1 MYPAYLYCFC
11 CGSIIDKSRV
21 YGLCDSCITR
31 FRWVGEKTCRKCGK
45 PLNKNIRREFCDD
58 CISGLHI
65 FDRGFTCAGYGLYER
80 QFIAEFKKRGKSY
93 MAEAIG
99 RILHDRIVI
108 TNIRF
113 DVIIPIPIHKGKL
126 KTRGYDQAV
135 LMVLALSGSTGIK
148 ADIKAVKR
156 VKKTKANKKLGAE
169 QRAENMKNAFAVTE
183 TGKRRLKGKD
193 ILIVDDIYTTG
204 ATVDACAKTLKEA
217 GAGKVYVLTLAA
229 GTYSFR

>member
-1 MYPAYLYCFC
+1 
-11 CGSIIDKSRV
+11 
-21 YGLCDSCITR
+21 
-31 FRWVGEKTCRKCGK
+31 
-45 PLNKNIRREFCDD
+45 
-58 CISGLHI
+58 
-65 FDRGFTCAGYGLYER
+65 
-80 QFIAEFKKRGKSY
+80 

-108 TNIRF
+108 TNICF
-113 DVIIPIPIHKGKL
+113 DVIIPIPIHKVKL
-126 KTRGYDQAV
+126 KTRGYNQAS
-135 LMVLALSGSTGIK
+135 LMALALSEFTGIK

-183 TGKRRLKGKD
+183 TGKRKLKGKD

-204 ATVDACAKTLKEA
+204 ATVDACAKMLKEA